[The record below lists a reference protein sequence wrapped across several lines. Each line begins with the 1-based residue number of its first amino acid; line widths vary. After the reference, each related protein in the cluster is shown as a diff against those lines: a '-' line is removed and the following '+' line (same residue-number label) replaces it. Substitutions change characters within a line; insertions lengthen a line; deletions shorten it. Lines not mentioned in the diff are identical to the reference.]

1 MECVE
6 LESTLYKIKTSLSG
20 PKKYSGM
27 QNKWSVNMKINQQEL
42 SNLKGKENKKLKK
55 EQILSDLQNN
65 IKDLTCVDSVTE
77 KEKRECGI
85 KDI

>member
-27 QNKWSVNMKINQQEL
+27 QNKSSVNMKINQ
-42 SNLKGKENKKLKK
+42 
-55 EQILSDLQNN
+55 
-65 IKDLTCVDSVTE
+65 
-77 KEKRECGI
+77 
-85 KDI
+85 